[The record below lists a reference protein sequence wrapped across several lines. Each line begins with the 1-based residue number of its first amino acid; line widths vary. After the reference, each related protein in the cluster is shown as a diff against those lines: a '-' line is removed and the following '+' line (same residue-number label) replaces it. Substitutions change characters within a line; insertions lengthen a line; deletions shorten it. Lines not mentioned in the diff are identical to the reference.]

1 MEEERMFTEDKY
13 YKNNNTGQMIQV
25 YAESN
30 IDVTSNPMSL
40 DTAFNFN
47 IFHSGYESMQEHS
60 YKGVDDWFD
69 AQTSEGAYYLLK
81 EQASSEGKSLKEFV
95 NMLCT
100 TLDKVGIIVFPIRAY
115 EQSDKITY
123 YLGELLDRRSGS
135 LVGFAWQTKEELYKE
150 YSCDRITNE
159 IRQKLTSNVKETLKD
174 YSSYCNGYVYG
185 YNLFDRNGVEIDGGS
200 GFIAD
205 TEEELLEYIIQYL
218 PSDITDNNFVE
229 MSTEEMEKAVA

>member
-1 MEEERMFTEDKY
+1 MEEERMFEEKY
-13 YKNNNTGQMIQV
+13 YNNNTGHMIQV

-47 IFHSGYESMQEHS
+47 IFRRGYESMQEHS

-81 EQASSEGKSLKEFV
+81 EQAGLEGKVLKYFV

-100 TLDKVGIIVFPIRAY
+100 TLDKVGIIAFPIRVY
-115 EQSDKITY
+115 EQTDKITY
-123 YLGELLDRRSGS
+123 YLGEWFDRRHGI
-135 LVGFAWQTKEELYKE
+135 LVGFAWQTKENICKE
-150 YSCDRITNE
+150 YGCERITDE
-159 IRQKLTSNVKETLKD
+159 LRQKLTSNVKQTLKD
-174 YSSYCNGYVYG
+174 YSNYCNGYVYG
-185 YNLFDRNGVEIDGGS
+185 YNLFDSNGEEIDGGS

-205 TEEELLEYIIQYL
+205 NEEELLGDIIQYL

-229 MSTEEMEKAVA
+229 MSTEEMEKAVV